1 MGSFEEALVVSA
13 ANGRLPLGCNSA
25 VLRSAAPAISEAAA
39 SLRAWIWVYGD
50 SA

>member
-1 MGSFEEALVVSA
+1 MVSFEEALLVSP

-25 VLRSAAPAISEAAA
+25 VLRSAAPTITEAAA
-39 SLRAWIWVYGD
+39 LLRAWIWVYGD